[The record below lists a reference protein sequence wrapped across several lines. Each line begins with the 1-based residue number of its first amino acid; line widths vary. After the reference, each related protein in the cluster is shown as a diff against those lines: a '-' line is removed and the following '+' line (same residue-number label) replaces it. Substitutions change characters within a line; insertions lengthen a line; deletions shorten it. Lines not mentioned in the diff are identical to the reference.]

1 MSKNDDDG
9 QTTESTDDKALPP
22 ITGNINE
29 LKREIVDG
37 VNAIVRLKTQ
47 REGVNADKSAI
58 IEKLEAKGINRH
70 ALKMAM
76 QYAEMSETKRQN
88 FDMAYEL
95 VREAIGEPLQGDLLK
110 ELDKKSGPKAVK
122 AA

>member
-1 MSKNDDDG
+1 MSKTDG
-9 QTTESTDDKALPP
+9 ETNESTDDKALPP
-22 ITGNINE
+22 IRGNLNE

-37 VNAIVRLKTQ
+37 VNAIVRLKSE

-58 IEKLEAKGINRH
+58 VEKLEAKGINRH

-76 QYAEMSETKRQN
+76 QYAEMNETKRQN